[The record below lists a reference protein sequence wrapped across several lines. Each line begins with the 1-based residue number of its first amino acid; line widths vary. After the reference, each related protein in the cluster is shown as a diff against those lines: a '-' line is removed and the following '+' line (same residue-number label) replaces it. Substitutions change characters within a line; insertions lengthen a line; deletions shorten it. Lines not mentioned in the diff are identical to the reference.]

1 MDDEENLQA
10 LTRQLGYGKD
20 IGRAIASEYIAT
32 YIDDPVAMYDGVIS
46 TGFEKNMLRLKELLE
61 QTRLPHVK
69 SLMEARIQTLSQSQK
84 QR

>member
-1 MDDEENLQA
+1 
-10 LTRQLGYGKD
+10 
-20 IGRAIASEYIAT
+20 
-32 YIDDPVAMYDGVIS
+32 MYDGVIS